1 MKNELLP
8 NRSRRLV
15 FWGTYDTGKP
25 RVRLLLAGA
34 RAAGFDVLE
43 CHQRVWDGV
52 EDKTQ
57 VRRMS
62 HGIILLTKWL
72 AAYPSLI
79 HRYLQLPDH
88 DAVVVSYPGILDVLV
103 LWPLTWLR
111 GRPLIWDVFLS
122 LYDTAVRDRRLIPS
136 WSPPAWG
143 LYWMEWLA
151 ARVTARMFLDT
162 RAHASY
168 FARLFR
174 LESGRIAVIPVGAE
188 DGFISGSGSSLDLRP
203 RSESDVVTVLFYG
216 QFIPLHGLDVIVDAA
231 VLVARETSQIRWVLI
246 GRGQE
251 SRRID
256 ARLSMLKLSTVT
268 RIDWVP
274 YRELA
279 DWIGAADICLGI
291 FGVSEKAHNV
301 VPNKVYQAL
310 AMGRRIITS
319 DTPAQRE
326 LLAQGAGHWLTL
338 VPPGN
343 ARALADAVLR
353 LGKERHLGGPPFI
366 VGTTQVGKCLKQVV
380 EEVISDRDST
390 RDALH

>member
-1 MKNELLP
+1 MKNELVP

-57 VRRMS
+57 VQGMS
-62 HGIILLTKWL
+62 HGIRLLTKWV

-79 HRYLQLPDH
+79 RRYLKLPDH
-88 DAVVVSYPGILDVLV
+88 DAVIVGYPGILDVLV

-111 GRPLIWDVFLS
+111 GRPLVWDVFLS
-122 LYDTAVRDRRLIPS
+122 LYDTVVRDRRLIPS
-136 WSPPAWG
+136 WSPLAWG
-143 LYWMEWLA
+143 LYLLEWLA
-151 ARVTARMFLDT
+151 TRVPARMFLDT

-174 LESGRIAVIPVGAE
+174 LNSARTAVIPVGAE
-188 DGFISGSGSSLDLRP
+188 DAFFGGSGPSLEQP
-203 RSESDVVTVLFYG
+203 PSGADVVTVLFYG

-231 VLVARETSQIRWVLI
+231 SLVARETSHVRWVLI

-268 RIDWVP
+268 RIEWVP

-279 DWIGAADICLGI
+279 DWIRAADVCLGI
-291 FGVSEKAHNV
+291 FGISEKAHNV

-310 AMGRRIITS
+310 AMGRRVITS

-326 LLAQGAGHWLTL
+326 LLTEGAGDWLTL

-343 ARALADAVLR
+343 ARALADAVMSLR
-353 LGKERHLGGPPFI
+353 KEHHLGGPPLI
-366 VGTTQVGKCLKQVV
+366 VGTEHVGRCLKQVV
-380 EEVISDRDST
+380 DEVIRDRVST
-390 RDALH
+390 YDALH